1 MTRLRSLHPFRPV
14 AHAAAF
20 QDFCPQSR
28 RRFVLICAILASA
41 MGFIDGT
48 AVSIALPAIL
58 ESLDAGLADAQW
70 INNSYMLALSALIL
84 VGGAAGDRFGLHRVF
99 GLGIWVFGIASLA
112 CALAPGAESL
122 ISARA
127 LQGVGAAMMVP
138 GSLALISKTYPEG
151 ERDRAIGIW
160 AAASAVTTAA
170 GPVLGGLLLSVGGP
184 EAWRLIF
191 AINLPIAALVLFLLY
206 ARVPPD
212 RPISDA
218 PPDLAG
224 AGLATLGLGLLAWA
238 LTGPEGEGGLPPGGH
253 ILGFGLAG
261 LAVFAIFLAVEAR
274 SAHPMM
280 PLRLFRSR
288 SFSSANLL
296 TFCLYF
302 ALSAV
307 LFYLPMTLIA
317 GWGLPP
323 QEVGLVFLPL
333 TLAIAVGSGPV
344 GALSQRI
351 GPAPLV
357 GGGSLIVGIAYGVLA
372 YGIGWQEFWAHV
384 MPSMCLMA
392 IGMALVVA
400 PLSAAV
406 MGAVAPSDSGAASG
420 INNAVSR
427 VAGLVAVASMG
438 GVAAVAYAMA
448 GGSVGVG
455 VPVPA
460 GADPGTHAGASNA
473 AFAAV
478 AWITAALC
486 LVAAAVGA
494 FGIRRTPGPGSPKEQ
509 TDPTRSA

>member
-1 MTRLRSLHPFRPV
+1 MFRLRASHPFRP
-14 AHAAAF
+14 AAPGATF

-70 INNSYMLALSALIL
+70 INNSYMLVLSALIL

-112 CALAPGAESL
+112 CALAPSSEAL
-122 ISARA
+122 IAARA
-127 LQGVGAAMMVP
+127 LQGLGAAMMVP
-138 GSLALISKTYPEG
+138 GSLALIAKTYPED

-191 AINLPIAALVLFLLY
+191 AINLPVAALVLALLY
-206 ARVPPD
+206 WRVPPD
-212 RPISDA
+212 RPVSDA
-218 PPDLAG
+218 PPDLLG

-238 LTGPEGEGGLPPGGH
+238 LTGPEGEGGLPPVGH

-261 LAVFAIFLAVEAR
+261 VVVFAAFLAVEAR

-333 TLAIAVGSGPV
+333 TFAVAIASGPV
-344 GALSQRI
+344 GALSHRI
-351 GPAPLV
+351 GPGPLV
-357 GGGSLIVGIAYGVLA
+357 GGGSLIVGIAYGILA
-372 YGIGWQEFWAHV
+372 FGIGWQDFWAHV
-384 MPSMCLMA
+384 MPSMALMA

-406 MGAVAPSDSGAASG
+406 MGAVSPSDSGAASG

-438 GVAAVAYAMA
+438 GVAAMAYSIA
-448 GGSVGVG
+448 GGTFAFG
-455 VPVPA
+455 VPLP
-460 GADPGTHAGASNA
+460 PGTDPETHDEASNA

-478 AWITAALC
+478 AWITALLC
-486 LVAAAVGA
+486 LVAAAAG
-494 FGIRRTPGPGSPKEQ
+494 FLGLSDTPGQGPSKEHS
-509 TDPTRSA
+509 DPTRAS

>member
-1 MTRLRSLHPFRPV
+1 MIQLRSLHPFRPAA
-14 AHAAAF
+14 AHAEF

-28 RRFVLICAILASA
+28 RRFVLISAILASA

-48 AVSIALPAIL
+48 AVAIALPAIL
-58 ESLDAGLADAQW
+58 ESLGAGLADAQW

-99 GLGIWVFGIASLA
+99 RLGIWVFGVASLA
-112 CALAPGAESL
+112 CALAPSAETL
-122 ISARA
+122 IAARA

-138 GSLALISKTYPEG
+138 GSLALISKTYPEE
-151 ERDRAIGIW
+151 ERAGAIGIW

-170 GPVLGGLLLSVGGP
+170 GPVLGGLLLSMGGP

-191 AINLPIAALVLFLLY
+191 AINLPIAGLVLYLLY

-212 RPISDA
+212 RPVSDA

-261 LAVFAIFLAVEAR
+261 LVMFACFLAVEAR
-274 SAHPMM
+274 SRHPMM

-288 SFSSANLL
+288 SFSAANLL
-296 TFCLYF
+296 TFFLYF

-333 TLAIAVGSGPV
+333 TFAVAIGSGPV

-351 GPAPLV
+351 GPAPLL
-357 GGGSLIVGIAYGVLA
+357 GAGSLIVGVAYGVLA
-372 YGIGWQEFWAHV
+372 LGIGWQAFWAHV
-384 MPSMCLMA
+384 MPSMALMA
-392 IGMALVVA
+392 FGMALVVA

-406 MGAVAPSDSGAASG
+406 MGAVTTADSGAASG

-438 GVAAVAYAMA
+438 GVAAAAYALA
-448 GGSVGVG
+448 GGTGGFG
-455 VPVPA
+455 VPIQA
-460 GADPGTHAGASNA
+460 GEDGEAHRAASNA
-473 AFAAV
+473 AFAAI
-478 AWITAALC
+478 AWIMAAMC
-486 LVAAAVGA
+486 VVAAFVGGL
-494 FGIRRTPGPGSPKEQ
+494 GIRRPPKPVAPQ
-509 TDPTRSA
+509 G